1 VHAEVFLKEGPA
13 VARAGPVK
21 GWNGAEI
28 DRPHRQGIRDRST
41 IWPSKTQTSAMPA
54 TDAGRGGAVTVKCDA
69 AGTRVAHARLGRL
82 DKGGHTAPTP

>member
-28 DRPHRQGIRDRST
+28 DRPQRQGIRDRST
-41 IWPSKTQTSAMPA
+41 IWPSKTQASAMPA
-54 TDAGRGGAVTVKCDA
+54 TDAGMARGGDREVRPGRDA
-69 AGTRVAHARLGRL
+69 RGAREAWKAR
-82 DKGGHTAPTP
+82 